1 MCEGSR
7 ERANGKKREMVKW
20 SFIIAK
26 WLWTGCTRLLLVRNG
41 LRSYTTC
48 TYGWVY
54 ERESGGTNKV
64 VLWICFHVRG
74 VILQYVCG
82 WPFSHNIHHWM
93 QKKNHN
99 IYSPF
104 IANIVYIRC
113 WCRYFILSHKI
124 NHNIVWAFA
133 NAIIPRI
140 LPPNNHIESYTRDV
154 KLCFGLIHISQCQS
168 CVAVVSV
175 I

>member
-1 MCEGSR
+1 MGNYEHRTMAASISLQGHWTNCENSVEQENTFTVCVCVCEGRR

-93 QKKNHN
+93 QKKT
-99 IYSPF
+99 ITF
-104 IANIVYIRC
+104 IVHLLQIS
-113 WCRYFILSHKI
+113 FISAAGAVI
-124 NHNIVWAFA
+124 
-133 NAIIPRI
+133 
-140 LPPNNHIESYTRDV
+140 SYYHT
-154 KLCFGLIHISQCQS
+154 K
-168 CVAVVSV
+168 
-175 I
+175 